1 METNIDWLI
10 AARAIAVAET
20 ALILA
25 LLLKQRENTVVL
37 RLSQLIASCVL
48 CYILSEAYRP
58 ASIQVQPP
66 FIWYI
71 LVSGAA
77 AIPALYW
84 ALARA
89 VFYDDF
95 EWGKKEWAVVSVYQV
110 GWMSFL
116 GLDYFWKFELGL
128 DHKGFMV
135 VPLIMQGALAL
146 WALYIV
152 TESWRIDL
160 MQSRRRLRLVTVFI
174 IGGYTLLSLIF
185 ESTGVNRSREEL
197 VMLIHTGS
205 IAAMGFIV
213 LFSFGR
219 INIADFFLL
228 AAETTKEAGAATLD
242 SEEPP
247 PEDKLIAEI
256 PTHIPNWDQLLAR
269 IQKERLYA
277 GENITIAKLA
287 DLLSVPEYRLRKQIV
302 QSMRYRNFNQFLN
315 HFRIEEAADR
325 LKSEKERKTP
335 ILSIAMDVGFRSL
348 PSFNRSFKEHYLM
361 TPSEYRKSKANQ
373 LP

>member
-1 METNIDWLI
+1 MEINIDWLI

-25 LLLKQRENTVVL
+25 LLFKQRESTIVL
-37 RLSQLIASCVL
+37 RLSQLIAGCVL

-66 FIWYI
+66 FIWYALI
-71 LVSGAA
+71 SGAA

-95 EWGKKEWAVVSVYQV
+95 EWGKKEWAVVSIYQI
-110 GWMSFL
+110 GWMLFL
-116 GLDYFWKFELGL
+116 VLDYFWKFELGL
-128 DHKGFMV
+128 NHKGFMV

-185 ESTGVNRSREEL
+185 ESTGVNSSREGL

-205 IAAMGFIV
+205 IAGMGFIV

-219 INIADFFLL
+219 INVADFFLL
-228 AAETTKEAGAATLD
+228 GAETTKESSAIMRDTQD
-242 SEEPP
+242 PP
-247 PEDKLIAEI
+247 PEAKSVEI
-256 PTHIPNWDQLLAR
+256 PTLIPNWDQLLAR

-277 GENITIAKLA
+277 GENITISKLA
-287 DLLSVPEYRLRKQIV
+287 DLISVPEYRLRKQIV

-325 LKSEKERKTP
+325 LKSEEERKTP

-348 PSFNRSFKEHYLM
+348 PSFNRSFKERYLM
-361 TPSEYRKSKANQ
+361 TPSEYRKLKADQ